1 MTDEEKKTVVQEVLN
16 QIKTANI
23 YACVSAKT
31 ADSFTVYTGDD
42 ETFNAGG
49 FTFMVLG
56 TWFWT

>member
-1 MTDEEKKTVVQEVLN
+1 MLTGFNDAG
-16 QIKTANI
+16 ANI